1 MDARHAAH
9 GPARR
14 QCEVLS
20 LPRALTRTLRRWLYI
35 GHRWIGIVTCLFF
48 AMWFISGV
56 VMMYVAFPGLSDKER
71 LAALP
76 DIAWEKVT
84 LSPDDAMKKAGATHY
99 PRELRLN
106 MTAGE
111 PVYRLADWDGKRQTI
126 SAIDG
131 RATTDVTEQQALA
144 VARHHP
150 ASQSPQLEE
159 IVDRDQWSVVAR
171 YDPLR
176 PFYLVHLGDDA
187 GTKLYVSSRS
197 GEIALDTN
205 RTERIWNW
213 LGSIPHWIYP
223 TVLRKDQPLWRQV
236 ILWTSGT
243 CLVVGI
249 TGIWIGILRVRI
261 KRRYASGNITPYRG
275 WMAWHHVTGL
285 IAGLFVLTWMF
296 SGWLSVNPGEYFANR
311 NTPREVLQ
319 RYTGHD
325 APTITTA
332 IRVLADKR
340 AAEARF
346 VWLDGMPLVILASR
360 DGTRTVIDA
369 ASGEIARLPQENLW
383 KAATTLLPGSRL
395 ESRLTIGE
403 YDAYWYAHHSDREL
417 PVLRAKFDDDAQTW
431 FHISP
436 VTGDILGRVDSSR
449 RTYRWLFNALHSFD
463 FQLLLMYRPAWDIVM
478 WLLSILGTIVS
489 VSGVVIG
496 RRYLKR

>member
-1 MDARHAAH
+1 M
-9 GPARR
+9 
-14 QCEVLS
+14 
-20 LPRALTRTLRRWLYI
+20 PRALTRTLRRWLYI
-35 GHRWIGIVTCLFF
+35 GHRWVGIVTCLFF

-76 DIAWEKVT
+76 DIVWEKVA
-84 LSPDDAMKKAGATHY
+84 LSPDDAMKKTGAARY
-99 PRELRLN
+99 PRDLRLA
-106 MTAGE
+106 MLADE
-111 PVYRLADWDGKRQTI
+111 PVYRLTGWDGKRQAI

-131 RATTDVTEQQALA
+131 RAIIDVTEQQALA
-144 VARHHP
+144 IARHHS

-159 IVDRDQWSVVAR
+159 IVDRDQWSVTAR

-176 PFYLVHLGDDA
+176 PLYLITLGDEA

-205 RTERIWNW
+205 RTERVWNW

-223 TVLRKDQPLWRQV
+223 TVLRKDGPLWR
-236 ILWTSGT
+236 
-243 CLVVGI
+243 LVVLWISGI
-249 TGIWIGILRVRI
+249 CLIVGVTGIWIGILRVRL
-261 KRRYASGNITPYRG
+261 KRRYASGSVSPYRG
-275 WMAWHHVTGL
+275 WMKWHHVTGL

-296 SGWLSVNPGEYFANR
+296 SGWLSLNPGEYFANR

-319 RYTGHD
+319 RYAGHD
-325 APTITTA
+325 APTIAAA
-332 IRVLADKR
+332 IRAPANRR
-340 AAEARF
+340 AVEARF
-346 VWLDGMPLVILASR
+346 VWIDGTPLMIVAAR
-360 DGTRTVIDA
+360 DGTRRVIDPT
-369 ASGEIARLPQENLW
+369 SGEIARLPQDRLW
-383 KAATTLLPGSRL
+383 NAATKLLPDSRL
-395 ESRLTIGE
+395 ENQITLGE
-403 YDAYWYAHHSDREL
+403 YDAYWYAHHNDREL

-463 FQLLLMYRPAWDIVM
+463 FQLLLMYRPAWDIVV

-496 RRYLKR
+496 WRYLKR

>member
-1 MDARHAAH
+1 MDARHATH
-9 GPARR
+9 RSARR
-14 QCEVLS
+14 QREVLS
-20 LPRALTRTLRRWLYI
+20 LSRKLARTLRRWLYI

-76 DIAWEKVT
+76 DIVWEKVA
-84 LSPDDAMKKAGATHY
+84 LSPDEAMKKAGATRY
-99 PRELRLN
+99 PRDFRLSMLAN
-106 MTAGE
+106 E
-111 PVYRLADWDGKRQTI
+111 PVYRLTDWDGKRQAI

-131 RATTDVTEQQALA
+131 RAINDVSEQLALT
-144 VARHHP
+144 VAKHHP
-150 ASQSPQLEE
+150 ASKSPQLDET
-159 IVDRDQWSVVAR
+159 VDRDQWSVTAR
-171 YDPLR
+171 YDSLR
-176 PFYLVHLGDDA
+176 PLYLIALGDEA
-187 GTKLYVSSRS
+187 GTKLYISSRT

-205 RTERIWNW
+205 RTERVWNW

-223 TVLRKDQPLWRQV
+223 TVLRKDQSLWRQV

-261 KRRYASGNITPYRG
+261 RRRYASGNITPYRG
-275 WMAWHHVTGL
+275 WMAWHHITGL
-285 IAGLFVLTWMF
+285 IAGIFILTWMF

-319 RYTGHD
+319 RYAGHD

-332 IRVLADKR
+332 IRAPADKS
-340 AAEARF
+340 AVEIRF
-346 VWLDGMPLVILASR
+346 VWIDGMPLMIVATR
-360 DGTRTVIDA
+360 DGARTVNDP
-369 ASGEIARLPQENLW
+369 ASGEITGLPQDRLW
-383 KAATTLLPGSRL
+383 KVATTLLPGSRL
-395 ESRLTIGE
+395 ESRLSLGE
-403 YDAYWYAHHSDREL
+403 YDAYWYAHHNDREL

-436 VTGDILGRVDSSR
+436 VTGDILGRIDSSR
-449 RTYRWLFNALHSFD
+449 RTYRWLFNALHSLD
-463 FQLLLMYRPAWDIVM
+463 FQLLLKYRPAWDIVV

-496 RRYLKR
+496 WRYLKR